1 MNDASF
7 HNNPLPI
14 RKNLIMT
21 IKTSISEKMKAIN
34 KKNEQ
39 NKAIYT
45 DKLVRY
51 STYHQDM

>member
-1 MNDASF
+1 
-7 HNNPLPI
+7 
-14 RKNLIMT
+14 MT
-21 IKTSISEKMKAIN
+21 TKMSISEKMKVIN
-34 KKNEQ
+34 KKSEQ